1 MKIVGM
7 FNPCS
12 MDNETFTKMVI
23 EDINKL
29 QEDGQAVE
37 IQYNT
42 TWMGDSK
49 ILYSALIVGRKERA
63 TY

>member
-1 MKIVGM
+1 MSDDKKRVPFPNMIYFGDGETDVPCMKIVGM

-29 QEDGQAVE
+29 QEDGQ
-37 IQYNT
+37 
-42 TWMGDSK
+42 
-49 ILYSALIVGRKERA
+49 L
-63 TY
+63 

>member
-29 QEDGQAVE
+29 QEDGQEVE
-37 IQYNT
+37 IQYDT
-42 TWMGDSK
+42 TSLGGDNV
-49 ILYSALIVGRKERA
+49 LYSALIIGRKKRA
-63 TY
+63 IY

>member
-1 MKIVGM
+1 M
-7 FNPCS
+7 FYGQWNVY
-12 MDNETFTKMVI
+12 KMVM

-29 QEDGQAVE
+29 QEDGQEVE
-37 IQYNT
+37 IQYDT